1 MRKVLVLRLKFDQ
14 SGRAASQEPLK
25 KGAGWGLS
33 PKIPQTGYDDTQHMH
48 IGRGR
53 RIGRAR
59 FYG

>member
-1 MRKVLVLRLKFDQ
+1 MNAFT
-14 SGRAASQEPLK
+14 PK
-25 KGAGWGLS
+25 KKMLPELNPQLERVPDWGLS
-33 PKIPQTGYDDTQHMH
+33 PKIPQSGYDDTQHMH